1 MADYAPVVSSRS
13 PNDESARD
21 VFRYAE
27 DLVGEDRFGGAWIEH
42 DGGIRQLGIAI
53 VSPLQHEVTSIQEAA
68 RGAGW
73 SLTID
78 VARYSRNELIGFY
91 DGVVGPEGDSL
102 VSFGWEA
109 RANKVAVMLS
119 NVDPDA
125 MAYFRERVPDDA
137 LLIRLVSYRAVAA
150 DGDR

>member
-1 MADYAPVVSSRS
+1 M
-13 PNDESARD
+13 
-21 VFRYAE
+21 
-27 DLVGEDRFGGAWIEH
+27 
-42 DGGIRQLGIAI
+42 
-53 VSPLQHEVTSIQEAA
+53 SPLQHEVTSIQEAA

-78 VARYSRNELIGFY
+78 VARYSRKELIGFY

>member
-1 MADYAPVVSSRS
+1 VSSRS

-27 DLVGEDRFGGAWIEH
+27 YLVGEDRFGGAWIED
-42 DGGIRQLGIAI
+42 DGGHRQLGIAI
-53 VSPLQHEVTSIQEAA
+53 VSPLQREVTSIQEAA

-73 SLTID
+73 SLTVD
-78 VARYSRNELIGFY
+78 VARYSRNELVGFY
-91 DGVVGPEGDSL
+91 DGVTGPEGDSV

-125 MAYFRERVPDDA
+125 MAYFRERVPEDA
-137 LLIRLVSYRAVAA
+137 LLIRLVPYRAVAA
-150 DGDR
+150 ESDR